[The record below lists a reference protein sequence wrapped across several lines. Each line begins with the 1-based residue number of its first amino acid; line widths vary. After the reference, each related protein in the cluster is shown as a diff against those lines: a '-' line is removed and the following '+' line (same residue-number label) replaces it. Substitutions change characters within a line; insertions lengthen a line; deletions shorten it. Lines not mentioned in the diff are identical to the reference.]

1 MAHFGLSDCTAS
13 TWMHAICCRQTYK
26 QVSPCLIR
34 DTQQESGEADYDMSG
49 PDTGSCCP
57 CAACCTPP
65 LCALVLLQMSC
76 AEGLPAEVTE
86 ELLENDDFLQKF
98 HHALLQVSPKP

>member
-1 MAHFGLSDCTAS
+1 MT
-13 TWMHAICCRQTYK
+13 
-26 QVSPCLIR
+26 CLAL
-34 DTQQESGEADYDMSG
+34 TL
-49 PDTGSCCP
+49 
-57 CAACCTPP
+57 AAVVLVLPAAPPPP